1 MSQRNFRT
9 ARFVRALDILRGRR
23 PAVVMSGRMLH
34 GQDDEGEDRGIL
46 KS

>member
-9 ARFVRALDILRGRR
+9 AGFLRALDILRGRR
-23 PAVVMSGRMLH
+23 PAVVMSVECCM